1 MICLN
6 PFVDKFDECSDMK
19 QQFFRFRS
27 GRDCRARIVDF
38 IAFATAGVEVI
49 RQVRGLFAKRQLYCF
64 ERKAVVAGNAG
75 NAIARARDC
84 LFAV

>member
-49 RQVRGLFAKRQLYCF
+49 RQVRGLFAKRQLYCS